1 VAWKNSAKA
10 LRILIGQFSLFR
22 TFMLIHSF
30 NSRFPS
36 WSLLSVA
43 GLALLGCGPTSDRLP
58 VSGVV
63 TLDGIP
69 LDDGSIR
76 FSSTGEKLVATGTLI
91 RAGEFSIPA
100 EKGLPPG
107 TYRLEITSPDN
118 NAAPVV
124 YRDASGAPG
133 IPTQP
138 ERIPPEFNMN
148 SQKTVD
154 VTVEGD
160 NHFEFAIQSQAKK

>member
-1 VAWKNSAKA
+1 
-10 LRILIGQFSLFR
+10 
-22 TFMLIHSF
+22 MLIAF
-30 NSRFPS
+30 QRWNILTAVIAFCIPT
-36 WSLLSVA
+36 
-43 GLALLGCGPTSDRLP
+43 ALVGCGAKTDRLP
-58 VSGVV
+58 VSGTVALNGV
-63 TLDGIP
+63 P
-69 LDDGSIR
+69 LDTGSIR
-76 FSSTGEKLVATGTLI
+76 FSSTGEKLVASGSVI
-91 RAGEFSIPA
+91 VDGEFSIPA

-118 NAAPVV
+118 NSPPVV
-124 YRDASGAPG
+124 YRDASGGPG

-154 VTVEGD
+154 VTTDGD